1 MPNTPSASSCIFSLH
16 LQIKSQLKLVALHH
30 VSETWSLI
38 YFTGA
43 PRFPKSPPGPA
54 SGFLGKETKLP
65 CDLLGNPVPEV
76 KWTRSPP
83 APLPQGRSEVRK
95 DGLYITNTKLEDG
108 GVYTCIATNEYGM
121 EIHGTFLN
129 VKAVGKRES
138 WPQQKPGRD
147 VLTIKM

>member
-1 MPNTPSASSCIFSLH
+1 MRL
-16 LQIKSQLKLVALHH
+16 
-30 VSETWSLI
+30 SLI
-38 YFTGA
+38 FFTGA

-54 SGFLGKETKLP
+54 TGFLGKETKLL
-65 CDLLGNPVPEV
+65 CDLLGNPTPEV

-129 VKAVGKRES
+129 VKEVGKWQT
-138 WPQQKPGRD
+138 WPHQKPD
-147 VLTIKM
+147 VMFTYKL